1 MASPIGLII
10 DAVIV
15 IIILII
21 VIPIL
26 VSAIRIVPE
35 YQRLVKFRLGKLV
48 GVYGPGVVFVVPI
61 IDRVMTID
69 LRIITIDMASQ
80 KGLTRDNVEVTVDTA
95 VYLRIIDPLKTVVSV
110 SDYRSATA
118 TIAAATLRDV
128 IGMVDMD
135 TLLTQREEI
144 AKKIATMV
152 DEHASPWGGIKVNAV
167 AIKDIRL
174 PDTLIRA
181 MAAQAE
187 AERIRRSKI
196 ILAQA
201 DYEAGGQLYL
211 KAAQQYSQNTISLLL
226 RQLDTLVEIAKE
238 HNMIIVVPNTME
250 ATSLSALAMSLS
262 KKESNAGGTSGQ

>member
-35 YQRLVKFRLGKLV
+35 YQRLVKFRLGKLI
-48 GVYGPGVVFVVPI
+48 GVYGPGVVLVVPI

-144 AKKIATMV
+144 AKKIAAMV
-152 DEHASPWGGIKVNAV
+152 DEHASPWGIKVNAV

-201 DYEAGGQLYL
+201 DYEAGQLYL
-211 KAAQQYSQNTISLLL
+211 KAAQQYSQNTVSLLL

-262 KKESNAGGTSGQ
+262 KKESNASGTSGQ

>member
-201 DYEAGGQLYL
+201 DYEAGQLYL

>member
-10 DAVIV
+10 DAVIA

-35 YQRLVKFRLGKLV
+35 YQRLVKFRLGKLI

-61 IDRVMTID
+61 IDRVITID
-69 LRIITIDMASQ
+69 LRIITIDMSSQ
-80 KGLTRDNVEVTVDTA
+80 KGLTRDNVEVTVDAA

-110 SDYRSATA
+110 SDYRSATS

-144 AKKIATMV
+144 AKRIASMV
-152 DEHASPWGGIKVNAV
+152 DEHASPWGIKVNAV

-201 DYEAGGQLYL
+201 DYEAGQLYL
-211 KAAQQYSQNTISLLL
+211 KAAQQYSQNTVSLLL

-250 ATSLSALAMSLS
+250 TTSLSALAMSLS
-262 KKESNAGGTSGQ
+262 KKETGGGGSPSE